1 MFSWLCY
8 ASWILDD
15 VCDQCMRGSKF
26 SLCGLV
32 FEQPSLC
39 LKMRCF
45 LVLLLAETVSS
56 TRMEHVDSSMNAEN
70 SKNYDGRSNRPQRC
84 SKTCAKTKWDE
95 QTDCCPEGF
104 VCDQDFAKCL
114 VALGS
119 ECRGENQTIYDSK
132 TLESRKEFLPNDTCG
147 SNYGGPEEVRCR
159 SEWPHDCCIIGWEGD
174 EPNEQET
181 IQYGPPQGD
190 ASKCCSKK
198 VKTYNGVSVCI

>member
-1 MFSWLCY
+1 
-8 ASWILDD
+8 
-15 VCDQCMRGSKF
+15 MRDSKF

-84 SKTCAKTKWDE
+84 SKTCAKTK
-95 QTDCCPEGF
+95 C
-104 VCDQDFAKCL
+104 
-114 VALGS
+114 
-119 ECRGENQTIYDSK
+119 GENQTIYDSK